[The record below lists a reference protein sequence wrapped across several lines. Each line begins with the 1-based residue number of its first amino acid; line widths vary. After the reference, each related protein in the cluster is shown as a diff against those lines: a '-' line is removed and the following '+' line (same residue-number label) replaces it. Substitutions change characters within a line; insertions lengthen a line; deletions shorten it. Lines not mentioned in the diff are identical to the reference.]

1 MFYLYFFMKT
11 IFFSFFMRK
20 RIRNEWKCALN
31 HQKLS
36 KLLRYF
42 ESKLNEQICDFLGGV
57 FPQTL
62 IPSEPLQVVWNFIF
76 KPIFL
81 TQFIHFQHGF
91 FHEYKLYPLKK
102 PVLKMIK
109 RLSLKISILACLNT
123 TSPRGKNP
131 PKRLSL
137 SPSFSTRVL

>member
-36 KLLRYF
+36 KLLRCF
-42 ESKLNEQICDFLGGV
+42 ESKLDDKICDFLGGI
-57 FPQTL
+57 FPVTL
-62 IPSEPLQVVWNFIF
+62 ILSEPLQVVSNFIF
-76 KPIFL
+76 NPIFL
-81 TQFIHFQHGF
+81 NFFIHFQHGF
-91 FHEYKLYPLKK
+91 FHKYKLYPLTK
-102 PVLKMIK
+102 PLLKMIK
-109 RLSLKISILACLNT
+109 ILGSKISILACLDT
-123 TSPRGKNP
+123 MSPRGKNP

-137 SPSFSTRVL
+137 SP